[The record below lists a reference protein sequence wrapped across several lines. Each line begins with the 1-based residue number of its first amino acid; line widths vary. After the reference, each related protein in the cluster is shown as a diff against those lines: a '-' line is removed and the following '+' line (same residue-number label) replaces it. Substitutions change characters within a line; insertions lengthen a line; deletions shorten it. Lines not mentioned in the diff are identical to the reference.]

1 MANITYDEAIA
12 AFEYRDGELFW
23 KPWITTKGKLAS
35 CSGKKAGYTSH
46 DGYRKIGFNG
56 KAYYAHQLIFLMHH
70 GYIPPIADHADHD
83 TKNNRIENLRAA
95 DKIANAYNS
104 KIRSDNTSG
113 IKGVAWSKAAQKWQ
127 ATIQINKKPVYLGLF
142 VNLDDAAKAINAKRH
157 ELHGEFAR
165 AA

>member
-1 MANITYDEAIA
+1 MSNITYDEAIA

-56 KAYYAHQLIFLMHH
+56 KAYYAHQIIFLLHH
-70 GYIPPIADHADHD
+70 GYIPAIVDHADHD
-83 TKNNRIENLRAA
+83 TANNRIENLRAA
-95 DKIANAYNS
+95 DKSTNGCNS
-104 KIRSDNTSG
+104 KVPSRNTSG
-113 IKGVAWSKAAQKWQ
+113 VKGVTWSKAAQKWQ
-127 ATIQINKKPVYLGLF
+127 AYITHQKIEYYLGLF
-142 VNLDDAAKAINAKRH
+142 TSIEDAAKAVDAKRAS
-157 ELHGEFAR
+157 LHGDFAR